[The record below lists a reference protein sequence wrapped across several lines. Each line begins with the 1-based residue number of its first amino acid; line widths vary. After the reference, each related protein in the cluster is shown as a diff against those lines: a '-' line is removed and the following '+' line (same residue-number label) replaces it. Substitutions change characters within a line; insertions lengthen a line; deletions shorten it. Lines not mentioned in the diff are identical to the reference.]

1 MQGRQQQASNEQLQ
15 RAIQQLEQ
23 ATRDMSQSA
32 SARNGQGGQSGQAQN
47 DAQSAAERLKQA
59 GQTLESLRHQQNGS
73 ELSQMA
79 DEADRLSNQQHSFE
93 DKLKQTFGRGQGSQ
107 QTADQLVKDKQK
119 LLDEYNQLQKEMQQS
134 ARDLN
139 STQPQIARQLR
150 DTMGRTQQAE
160 IGTRMEVTQNALEQ
174 GMGQYAI
181 LREAPVT
188 RALDQLRDELQALRE
203 DASGSQSASGNGSKE
218 DKSEQAMRQALND
231 TDRVRREL
239 EQLGRAAAGQRGGQ
253 QGNQQGR
260 QGNQPGNQQQGGQ
273 QGQQGNQPGQQASNS
288 GQQGGQQ
295 GQSGQQ
301 GSQGQQ
307 GGGGQ
312 QGGQQS
318 AQGSAGPNGGGYGV
332 NSGPRGG
339 AWDGR
344 GSWGGQWWDG
354 TNTGAA
360 WDGNTQ
366 DKPQNPEQ
374 AYSDL
379 MRDLNRLRGAVSD
392 DKDLTREY
400 LDLAQRAQQLDPKH
414 WNNQGQLD
422 SVIGSQVMGSVD
434 QIELLL
440 RRKLTGSDGSVRSAN
455 PRNTPPGYADAVAEY
470 YKRLSKQ

>member
-1 MQGRQQQASNEQLQ
+1 
-15 RAIQQLEQ
+15 
-23 ATRDMSQSA
+23 
-32 SARNGQGGQSGQAQN
+32 
-47 DAQSAAERLKQA
+47 
-59 GQTLESLRHQQNGS
+59 
-73 ELSQMA
+73 
-79 DEADRLSNQQHSFE
+79 
-93 DKLKQTFGRGQGSQ
+93 
-107 QTADQLVKDKQK
+107 
-119 LLDEYNQLQKEMQQS
+119 
-134 ARDLN
+134 
-139 STQPQIARQLR
+139 
-150 DTMGRTQQAE
+150 MGRTQQAE

-188 RALDQLRDELQALRE
+188 RALDQLHDELEALRE
-203 DASGSQSASGNGSKE
+203 EAGSQSAAGQNGDKE
-218 DKSEQAMRQALND
+218 DKSEIAMRQALND
-231 TDRVRREL
+231 TERVRREL

-301 GSQGQQ
+301 GQQGGQQGQQ
-307 GGGGQ
+307 GQGGQ

-318 AQGSAGPNGGGYGV
+318 AQGSPGPNGGGGGL
-332 NSGPRGG
+332 NAGARGG

-344 GSWGGQWWDG
+344 GAWGGQWWDG

-360 WDGNTQ
+360 WDGNNQ

-374 AYSDL
+374 AYNDM
-379 MRDLNRLRGAVSD
+379 MRDINRLRGAVAD

-422 SVIGSQVMGSVD
+422 SVVGSQVMSAVD
-434 QIELLL
+434 QIELIL
-440 RRKLTGSDGSVRSAN
+440 RRKLTANDGSVRSAN
-455 PRNTPPGYADAVAEY
+455 PRNTPPGHADAVAEY